1 MTSNQELYHL
11 QARIFRSA
19 QREFTCQLET
29 DQRLVVAQAKGNL
42 LKSGEIV
49 VGDYVELSISGD
61 EFFIESICPRTNE
74 IFRWYPRESAR
85 RVLAANCEVAAMV
98 VSVSLPNYQ
107 HSLVDR
113 FLVRAIQ
120 WDVIPVV
127 VFNKM
132 DELGQNDLD
141 LASLQFAID
150 RLDRLG
156 VTCFALS
163 STNLEWHMPAQL
175 QHLQTFSTFT
185 KQLAH
190 KTVLFLGKSGVG
202 KSTLISALATNPRLL
217 RQGPLRKI
225 GKGNHTTTWS
235 EIVPVAGFLPIDSPG
250 FNAFSLAD
258 IPQEELLSFF
268 PDLQQIAQSCR
279 FPDCQHSAARAGCAF
294 GALSPADPLD
304 ALILSRLDSFHKIA
318 ACP

>member
-1 MTSNQELYHL
+1 M

-19 QREFTCQLET
+19 QREFTCQLQT
-29 DQRLVVAQAKGNL
+29 DQRMVVAQAKGNL
-42 LKSGEIV
+42 LKTGEIV
-49 VGDYVELSISGD
+49 VGDYVELTSSGG
-61 EFFIESICPRTNE
+61 EFFIESVSARTNE
-74 IFRWYPRESAR
+74 IFRWHPRESAR
-85 RVLAANCEVAAMV
+85 KVFAANCEVAAMV

-120 WDVIPVV
+120 WDVVPVV

-132 DELGQNDLD
+132 DELGQNFLD
-141 LASLQFAID
+141 LSSLQFAID
-150 RLDRLG
+150 RLDKLG

-163 STNLEWHMPAQL
+163 STDPEWQIPAQL
-175 QHLQTFSTFT
+175 QRLQTYSA
-185 KQLAH
+185 LAQWLAL

-202 KSTLISALATNPRLL
+202 KSTLISALATNPQLL

-225 GKGNHTTTWS
+225 GKGNHTTSWS
-235 EIVPVAGFLPIDSPG
+235 EIIPVAGFWPIDSPG

-258 IPQEELLSFF
+258 IPTAELLSFF
-268 PDLQQIAQSCR
+268 PDLQQIAQGCR
-279 FPDCQHSAARAGCAF
+279 YPNCQHSAELAGCAF
-294 GALSPADPLD
+294 GAFSPDDRQD
-304 ALILSRLDSFHKIA
+304 ALLLSRLDSYHKIA